1 MFRVIVAG
9 SRSIQNESLVFQKLD
24 TLLAEKL
31 RAGETVQ
38 IISGTARGIDQ
49 IGEAYAAARGLSCR
63 RFPADW
69 DTYGKRAGYLRNCQ
83 MAENADALVAF
94 WDGTSPGT
102 KHMIEAAKDRGLA
115 VRVVAIKTQNKK
127 G

>member
-24 TLLAEKL
+24 TLLAEKR

-102 KHMIEAAKDRGLA
+102 KHMIEVAKDRGLA

>member
-24 TLLAEKL
+24 TLLAEKR